1 MEIKDMFLDI
11 GEYFPIDFKK
21 TIIYLHHT
29 AGSHRPDWVINA
41 WNKDQNED
49 GSTRRIA
56 TSFVIGGK
64 STRDGDG
71 TWDGVILRSFPESN
85 WAWHLG
91 VGGTNGIFDKVSI
104 GIEMCNYGPLTKTK
118 TGEFMT
124 YVNTPVPEDQVV
136 KLETPFRSFNYYH
149 KYTDKQISSL
159 RWLLIYL
166 GNKFGVNLR
175 LGLQENIKKET
186 FFMPNNLSILEQ
198 QKWLNSNGYVGKN
211 GNPLKEDGMWGENT
225 AWAVQSIGKDAF
237 EYNAATMKGHPGIW
251 SHSNIRSDKSDT
263 SPQPALKSML
273 LSL

>member
-71 TWDGVILRSFPESN
+71 TWDGVILRSFPETN

-91 VGGTNGIFDKVSI
+91 VGGTNGVFDKVSI
-104 GIEMCNYGPLTKTK
+104 GIEMCNYGPMTKTK

-175 LGLQENIKKET
+175 LGLQENIKKES

-237 EYNAATMKGHPGIW
+237 EYNSATMKGHPGIW
-251 SHSNIRSDKSDT
+251 SHSNIRTDKTDC
-263 SPQPALKSML
+263 SPQPALKNML

>member
-49 GSTRRIA
+49 GSTRKIA

-71 TWDGVILRSFPESN
+71 TWDGVILRCFPESN

-91 VGGTNGIFDKVSI
+91 VKGTNGMFDKISI
-104 GIEMCNYGPLTKTK
+104 GIEMCNYGPLTKSK

-136 KLETPFRSFNYYH
+136 ELEKPFRGFNYYH

-175 LGLQENIKKET
+175 LGLQENIKKES

-237 EYNAATMKGHPGIW
+237 EYNSATMKGYPGIW
-251 SHSNIRSDKSDT
+251 SHSNIRTDKTDC
-263 SPQPALKSML
+263 SPQPALKNML